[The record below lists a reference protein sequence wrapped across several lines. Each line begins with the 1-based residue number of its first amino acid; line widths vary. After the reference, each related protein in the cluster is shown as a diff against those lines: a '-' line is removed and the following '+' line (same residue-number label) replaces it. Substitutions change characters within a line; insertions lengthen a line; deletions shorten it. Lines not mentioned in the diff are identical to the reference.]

1 MLAASCRSLLL
12 GATLF
17 ILLAPSCCEK
27 AKKTGEQ
34 ATEKQ
39 QAASATGNAAQE
51 SETEQKAANVEPAKK
66 AKPAKFTEFLYDP
79 ESPADYQ
86 WTTNHMHIGVRWQPF
101 GGRPENNAYDAARP
115 IISKYSSYAQFWV
128 AWSASE
134 PTEES
139 TDYANHMSGYLKTI
153 EQAADACIAQGLK
166 VEFVF
171 WHCPA
176 WAALN
181 GKAGG
186 VRAKD
191 GYYAAFV
198 ERIARHF
205 KDKVHAY
212 QLAHEANLKMHLE
225 DGDMDYMISEVF
237 TKGALAIRK
246 VYAQEPAKPVLIS
259 TSGCS
264 PCFGCETVDGL
275 NATGGLAINRFYDQL
290 IASPDMMAGIDALN
304 LNVSDQNDGY
314 GTVDGAYVAS
324 VWGNYDLARS
334 KLDAFGYR
342 GKAVMA
348 SESWITWDDTHNS
361 ADVNGDGSRNELDAY
376 LRTITIMG
384 RCLERGLNTMNF
396 PWSDNSSA
404 WSMGLTKRHDYNGRI
419 KELHPD
425 IVIPSKEGGADIV
438 TSKVT
443 VRGEDDD
450 FEVIVQDVK
459 EHFPFSIDDYID
471 PSDPNHLHY
480 YIWRWYAQIAGGNDE
495 VIRHAVAGEHG
506 NDIGVFGPDFTGPE
520 RYKISSYNRTR
531 DSFLVLIYASGATA
545 KHWVKV
551 AIPSTIQDGWHYNNE
566 FSSVDYRGEGFEEGQ
581 VYRARIITKNI
592 SPVDGSDLDARYVVS
607 KAYTV
612 QNGMLK
618 IPVIKMNKFTAIE
631 FIRTEKTPKEIAD
644 EEAAEKAELEA
655 RQNAEREANERAEQE
670 TLDAGKQDT
679 QETEKPEA
687 EGQ

>member
-1 MLAASCRSLLL
+1 MLSTLSSHIGITSAGRFLVMA
-12 GATLF
+12 ATLF
-17 ILLAPSCCEK
+17 TFAMPSCCEK
-27 AKKTGEQ
+27 VDTSSQDTSNADQETGPVQEEVLE
-34 ATEKQ
+34 TT
-39 QAASATGNAAQE
+39 AAGQN
-51 SETEQKAANVEPAKK
+51 
-66 AKPAKFTEFLYDP
+66 AKPAEFTEFLYDS
-79 ESPADYQ
+79 ESPADYE
-86 WTTNHMHIGVRWQPF
+86 WTTSHMHIGVRWQPF

-115 IISKYSSYAQFWV
+115 VISKYSSYAQFWV

-139 TDYANHMSGYLKTI
+139 TDYANNMSTYLQTI
-153 EQAADACIAQGLK
+153 EQSVDACIAEGLK

-191 GYYAAFV
+191 GLYAAFV

-205 KDKVHAY
+205 KGKVHAY
-212 QLAHEANLKMHLE
+212 QLAHEANLKMHLD
-225 DGDMDYMISEVF
+225 DGDMDYMITEVF
-237 TKGALAIRK
+237 TNGAKAIRK
-246 VYAQEPAKPVLIS
+246 VYNEAPAEAVIIS

-264 PCFGCETVDGL
+264 PCFGCDTVDGL
-275 NATGGLAINRFYDQL
+275 NATGGLAINNFYDQL
-290 IASPDMMAGIDALN
+290 IASTEMMEQIDALN

-324 VWGNYDLARS
+324 VWGNYDLARN
-334 KLDAFGYR
+334 KLDTYGYD
-342 GKAVMA
+342 GKAVLA
-348 SESWITWDDTHNS
+348 AESWITWDDTHNS
-361 ADVNGDGSRNELDAY
+361 ADVNGDGERNELDAY

-419 KELHPD
+419 KELAPD
-425 IVIPSKEGGADIV
+425 IVIPSKDGSADIV
-438 TSKVT
+438 TDKVT
-443 VRGEDDD
+443 LRGEDND
-450 FEVIVQDVK
+450 FEVLVQDVK
-459 EHFPFSIDDYID
+459 EHFPFSIEDYID

-480 YIWRWYAQIAGGNDE
+480 YIWRWYAQISGGNDE
-495 VIRHAVAGEHG
+495 VIRHAVAGQPG

-551 AIPSTIQDGWHYNNE
+551 AIPSTIQSGWHYNNK
-566 FSSVDYRGEGFEEGQ
+566 FSTKDFRGEGFEDGQ

-592 SPVDGSDLDARYVVS
+592 SPEDGSDVDARYEVT

-612 QNGMLK
+612 TDGMLE

-631 FIRTEKTPKEIAD
+631 FIRTEKTAKEI
-644 EEAAEKAELEA
+644 AAEKAEQEA
-655 RQNAEREANERAEQE
+655 ALKAEQE
-670 TLDAGKQDT
+670 AK
-679 QETEKPEA
+679 EKAEQEA
-687 EGQ
+687 EGAQAAEGDETAEQ